1 MAIKRDQA
9 DKWFSDVVRQKANY
23 TCEHC
28 HKTDSRMECAHI
40 YGRRLKSVRWSL
52 DNAVCLCHWCHRD
65 FTENPLKF
73 TDWLDQYFGSG
84 HLDLLR
90 EKKNSLLKANDLV
103 KKEVSDHYR
112 SELRKLE
119 QDDSYKPVSYN

>member
-9 DKWFSDVVRQKANY
+9 DKWFSDVVRAKAGWQ
-23 TCEHC
+23 CEHC
-28 HKTDSRMECAHI
+28 GKQDGRMECAHI

-73 TDWLDQYFGSG
+73 TDWLDQYFGKG

-90 EKKNSLLKANDLV
+90 EKRNQILKANDLV
-103 KKEVSDHYR
+103 KKEISAHYR
-112 SELRKLE
+112 SEFRKME
-119 QDDSYKPVSYN
+119 QDETHQPISYN

>member
-52 DNAVCLCHWCHRD
+52 DNAVA
-65 FTENPLKF
+65 FAIGAIE
-73 TDWLDQYFGSG
+73 Y
-84 HLDLLR
+84 LR
-90 EKKNSLLKANDLV
+90 RTQCNS
-103 KKEVSDHYR
+103 R
-112 SELRKLE
+112 IG
-119 QDDSYKPVSYN
+119 

>member
-9 DKWFSDVVRQKANY
+9 DKWFSDVVRAKAGW

-28 HKTDSRMECAHI
+28 GKTDSRMECAHI

-73 TDWLDQYFGSG
+73 VDWLNQYFGEG
-84 HLDLLR
+84 HMDLLR
-90 EKKNSLLKANDLV
+90 EKRNGILKANDLV
-103 KKEVSDHYR
+103 KKEISAHYR
-112 SELRKLE
+112 SEFRKME
-119 QDDSYKPVSYN
+119 QDETHQPISYN

>member
-52 DNAVCLCHWCHRD
+52 DNAVCLCHWCHRV
-65 FTENPLKF
+65 FTENPVQF
-73 TDWLDQYFGSG
+73 TDWLNQYFGAG
-84 HLDLLR
+84 HLEILN
-90 EKKNSLLKANDLV
+90 EKRNQIFKANDLV
-103 KKEVSDHYR
+103 KKEISAHYR
-112 SELRKLE
+112 AELKKMA
-119 QDDSYKPVSYN
+119 DDSSYEPKSYN